1 LKGKPLLLFL
11 VKFLSA
17 ITVILFFWVPVWL
30 PIPSIS
36 ERYISFVTYTAVDV
50 AEPLVGLPDVDITT
64 GGGFPGI
71 IPFIALILATPNVKW
86 IKRIK
91 SIVAGSI
98 LLLFF
103 HLSIIV
109 LQIAFPSYQIG
120 FFSFY
125 AIFGR
130 IALPLILWIWMSWDV
145 FKPVIVI
152 EGLAEERK
160 R

>member
-17 ITVILFFWVPVWL
+17 ITVILIFWVPVWL

-36 ERYISFVTYTAVDV
+36 ERYISFITYTAVDI
-50 AEPLVGLPDVDITT
+50 AEPLVGLPDVSITT

-71 IPFIALILATPNVKW
+71 IPFIALILATPKIKW